1 MSSVTPSGRRI
12 METNQI
18 LDLGPTT
25 RAVAR
30 LIQGVPDTQLD
41 APTPCTAYTVGDIAE
56 HIAGLTRAFTAAARK
71 EGISASQSPPQG
83 DASRLAPGWRDRV
96 VADLAELADAWQD
109 PSAYDGQTQAGGVDL
124 SGAEAGI
131 VALNELVV
139 HGWDLARGTGQ
150 SYDVDDAAVS
160 ACVEFGE
167 LFSGPGT
174 EEMRG
179 DAFGPV
185 VEVPA
190 DATPLDRL
198 VGLMGR
204 DPNWAPR

>member
-1 MSSVTPSGRRI
+1 

-30 LIQGVPDTQLD
+30 LVQGVSDTQLD
-41 APTPCTAYTVGDIAE
+41 APTPCPAYSVGDVAE
-56 HIAGLTRAFTAAARK
+56 HIAGLTLAFTAAARK
-71 EGISASQSPPQG
+71 EGNYGGDGPPPPG
-83 DASRLAPGWRDRV
+83 DAARLEPGWRDRV

-109 PSAYDGQTQAGGVDL
+109 PSAYEGQTQAGGVDM
-124 SGAEAGI
+124 SGAEAGM

-139 HGWDLARGTGQ
+139 HGWDLARASGQ
-150 SYDVDDAAVS
+150 PYDVDDAAVS

-185 VEVPA
+185 VEVPT

>member
-1 MSSVTPSGRRI
+1 

-30 LIQGVPDTQLD
+30 LVQGVSDTQLD
-41 APTPCTAYTVGDIAE
+41 APTPCTTYTVGDVAE
-56 HIAGLTRAFTAAARK
+56 HVAGLTRAFTKAARK
-71 EGISASQSPPQG
+71 EDISATQGPPPQG
-83 DASRLAPGWRDRV
+83 DAGRLEPGWRDVV
-96 VADLAELADAWQD
+96 VADLADLADAWQD
-109 PSAYDGQTQAGGVDL
+109 PSAYEGQTQTGGVDR
-124 SGAEAGI
+124 SGAEAGT
-131 VALNELVV
+131 VVLNELIV
-139 HGWDLARGTGQ
+139 HGGDLARGTGQ
-150 SYDVDDAAVS
+150 PFEVDDAALSIAVG
-160 ACVEFGE
+160 FGE

-185 VEVPA
+185 VDVPA
-190 DATPLDRL
+190 DAPSLDRL

-204 DPNWAPR
+204 DPNWAAR

>member
-1 MSSVTPSGRRI
+1 

-30 LIQGVPDTQLD
+30 LVQGVSDSQLD
-41 APTPCTAYTVGDIAE
+41 APTPCTEYTVGDVAE
-56 HIAGLTRAFTAAARK
+56 HIAGLTLAFTAAARK
-71 EGISASQSPPQG
+71 EDIYASDSPPPLG
-83 DASRLAPGWRDRV
+83 DAARLEPGWRDRV
-96 VADLAELADAWQD
+96 VADLAELADAWRD
-109 PSAYDGQTQAGGVDL
+109 PSAYEGQTQAGGVTL

-139 HGWDLARGTGQ
+139 HGWDLARGSGQ
-150 SYDVDDAAVS
+150 SFEVDDAAVS

-185 VEVPA
+185 VDVPT

>member
-1 MSSVTPSGRRI
+1 

-30 LIQGVPDTQLD
+30 LVQGVSDTQLD
-41 APTPCTAYTVGDIAE
+41 APTPCTAYTVGDVAE

-71 EGISASQSPPQG
+71 EGISASQGPPPLG
-83 DASRLAPGWRDRV
+83 DAGRLEPGWRDRV
-96 VADLAELADAWQD
+96 VADLADLADAWQD
-109 PSAYDGQTQAGGVDL
+109 PSAYDGQTQAGGVDM
-124 SGAEAGI
+124 SGAEAGT

-160 ACVEFGE
+160 TCVEFGE

>member
-1 MSSVTPSGRRI
+1 
-12 METNQI
+12 METTQI

-30 LIQGVPDTQLD
+30 LVQGVSDTQLD
-41 APTPCTAYTVGDIAE
+41 APTPCAAYTVGDIAE
-56 HIAGLTRAFTAAARK
+56 HIAGLTVAFTAAARK
-71 EGISASQSPPQG
+71 EGISASQDAPPLG
-83 DASRLAPGWRDRV
+83 DASRLGPGWRDRV

-139 HGWDLARGTGQ
+139 HGWDLARASGQ
-150 SYDVDDAAVS
+150 SYDVDDAAV
-160 ACVEFGE
+160 ATCVEFGE

-185 VEVPA
+185 IEVPA